1 MTVHMDVDDVRTGG
15 TGLRGLAPNSQ
26 AASRRV
32 ERPAAT
38 AAEKNTGFATGE
50 AGRRWQTALAAV
62 ATGVERRLAWQG
74 DQVVGSADDLD
85 AADRETGSRFGGIHS
100 QLPTQL
106 PTTPKP

>member
-38 AAEKNTGFATGE
+38 AAEKNTGFATSE

-85 AADRETGSRFGGIHS
+85 TADKEMSSRFGDIHS
-100 QLPTQL
+100 QL

>member
-15 TGLRGLAPNSQ
+15 TGLGGLGTQ
-26 AASRRV
+26 RQDDSRQG

-106 PTTPKP
+106 PTMPKP

>member
-26 AASRRV
+26 AVSRRV

-62 ATGVERRLAWQG
+62 STGLERRLTWQG

-85 AADRETGSRFGGIHS
+85 AADREMSSRFGGIQS
-100 QLPTQL
+100 QIT
-106 PTTPKP
+106 TTPKP

>member
-15 TGLRGLAPNSQ
+15 TGLRSLAPNSQ
-26 AASRRV
+26 NASRRV

-50 AGRRWQTALAAV
+50 AGRRWQTALAGV
-62 ATGVERRLAWQG
+62 TGGVERRLAWQG

-85 AADRETGSRFGGIHS
+85 AADQETRTRFGGI
-100 QLPTQL
+100 QDQIVTNV
-106 PTTPKP
+106 PKR

>member
-1 MTVHMDVDDVRTGG
+1 MTVHMDVEDVRTGG

-38 AAEKNTGFATGE
+38 AAEKNTGFATGD
-50 AGRRWQTALAAV
+50 AGRRWQAALSAV
-62 ATGVERRLAWQG
+62 TTGVERRLTWQG

-85 AADRETGSRFGGIHS
+85 AADKEMSSRFGGI
-100 QLPTQL
+100 QNQI
-106 PTTPKP
+106 TTVPKP

>member
-15 TGLRGLAPNSQ
+15 TGLRSLAPNSQ

-38 AAEKNTGFATGE
+38 AAENNTGFATGE

-62 ATGVERRLAWQG
+62 SQGLERRLTWQG

-85 AADRETGSRFGGIHS
+85 AADKEMSARFGGIQS
-100 QLPTQL
+100 QL
-106 PTTPKP
+106 PTTPKA